1 MQLNFNELVGKDHRM
16 KIYSACKSVASN
28 LPLEERFSTA
38 TQRENSLLKLKKKK
52 RSSEGQLKES

>member
-28 LPLEERFSTA
+28 LPLEELFSTA
-38 TQRENSLLKLKKKK
+38 TKREILLTKI
-52 RSSEGQLKES
+52 KEKEA

>member
-1 MQLNFNELVGKDHRM
+1 M

-38 TQRENSLLKLKKKK
+38 TKRENSLLKLKKKK
-52 RSSEGQLKES
+52 RSSDGQLKES